1 MKYFSCAL
9 CGLLPLAAGTQV
21 RAVANP
27 VQKVIELL
35 TGLQSKVIAEGEAA
49 HKTYNEFVDW
59 CGKTSMEK
67 QHEIK
72 NGVSTQEQLEAE
84 ILKAASIIEDS
95 NTRISE
101 LAGSIATDEADLK
114 AATKLREKEQADF
127 NDVDKE
133 LTDTIQT
140 IGKAVGILEKELAKH
155 GAGAAFLQ
163 KPTRGMLEFA
173 EAINTL
179 LNAATVL
186 SFDDRTA
193 LQNLIPNGQQSSD
206 DDSDDDASAAGM
218 LQQVASF
225 GRQPAQQNYKSVSGG
240 IVETLQA
247 MQEKA
252 EEAQLEGRKKEST
265 SKHHFDLLKVSIEA
279 KLNTEKKEVDATK
292 KILAMQ
298 TEHKATCEGE
308 LVTTKKDLAA
318 DKEYLEKTQ
327 QDCMERAAA
336 YQSDITSRKEELTA
350 LANAKKMIQSTTGG
364 AAAQSYS
371 FVQVNSVVQGQ
382 LSVALTVQQ
391 RSGVAA
397 WKRLAQLAHDTRS
410 VALAQLSNR
419 LANAIRANQGAQYHA
434 DPFGKVKNLIQS
446 MIKKLTEE
454 AAAEASHKAF
464 CDKEMGVTE
473 QQQTE
478 KQKRVDDLTT
488 AIEEAAAESA
498 TLKEETAELTMEIA
512 DLEKGQTESTRI
524 RQEEKAAFEE
534 ASAALKEGLRGI
546 QMALK
551 VLRDY
556 YGGSSLIQTQ
566 MTEQTNLVSS
576 MGDASTSEARQS
588 NQRGAGS
595 GIIGLLEVIESDFS
609 KNLAEIETAEEQAQ
623 DEYTTLTEENKVTK
637 SAKETDI
644 KHKTQQAT
652 SLDKKA
658 SELTADRAQIQE
670 ELDAVMEYYEKLK
683 GQCIAKPDSY
693 EERKA
698 RREKEMQ
705 GLQEALTIL
714 GADSEVEE

>member
-1 MKYFSCAL
+1 MKYFALAL
-9 CGLLPLAAGTQV
+9 CGALPFAAGTQA
-21 RAVANP
+21 RAAANP
-27 VQKVIELL
+27 VQKVIQLL
-35 TGLQSKVIAEGEAA
+35 TELQGKVIAEGEAA

-67 QHEIK
+67 QNEIK
-72 NGVSTQEQLEAE
+72 NGAATQEQLEAE
-84 ILKAASIIEDS
+84 IAKAASIIEDS

-114 AATKLREKEQADF
+114 AATKLREKEQGDF
-127 NDVDKE
+127 DAVDKE

-163 KPTRGMLEFA
+163 KPTQGMLEFA

-179 LNAATVL
+179 LDAATVL
-186 SFDDRTA
+186 SVDDRSV
-193 LQNLIPNGQQSSD
+193 LQNLVPNGQQSG
-206 DDSDDDASAAGM
+206 DSDADEDGTAAGM
-218 LQQVASF
+218 LQQAASF
-225 GRQPAQQNYKSVSGG
+225 GRQPAQRNYVSVSGG
-240 IVETLQA
+240 IVETLQS

-265 SKHHFDLLKVSIEA
+265 AKHHFDMLKVSIEA

-308 LVTTKKDLAA
+308 LVTTNKDLAA

-327 QDCMERAAA
+327 QDCMERAVA
-336 YQSDITSRKEELTA
+336 YQNDMTARKEELTA
-350 LANAKKMIQSTTGG
+350 LANAKKVIQSTTSG
-364 AAAQSYS
+364 AASQAYS
-371 FVQVNSVVQGQ
+371 FVQVASAVQGRS
-382 LSVALTVQQ
+382 SVSLTVQQ

-397 WKRLAQLAHDTRS
+397 WKRLAQLARDTRS

-419 LANAIRANQGAQYHA
+419 LANAIRANQGAAIHA
-434 DPFGKVKNLIQS
+434 DPFGKVKKLIQS

-454 AAAEASHKAF
+454 AAEEASHKAF

-498 TLKEETAELTMEIA
+498 TLKEETAELAMEVA
-512 DLEKGQTESTRI
+512 DLEKGQSEATRI

-534 ASAALKEGLRGI
+534 ASAALREGLRGI

-556 YGGSSLIQTQ
+556 YGGASLIQTQ

-576 MGDASTSEARQS
+576 MGAASTSTVHQP
-588 NQRGAGS
+588 QRGAGS
-595 GIIGLLEVIESDFS
+595 GIIGLLEVVESDFS
-609 KNLAEIETAEEQAQ
+609 KNLAELETAEEQAQ
-623 DEYTTLTEENKVTK
+623 DEYTTLSEENKVTK
-637 SAKETDI
+637 AAKETDI

-658 SELTADRAQIQE
+658 AELTADRAQIQE
-670 ELDAVMEYYEKLK
+670 ELDAVMEYFEKLK
-683 GQCIAKPDSY
+683 GQCVAKPDSY

-698 RREKEMQ
+698 RREKEIQ

-714 GADSEVEE
+714 EADSEGED